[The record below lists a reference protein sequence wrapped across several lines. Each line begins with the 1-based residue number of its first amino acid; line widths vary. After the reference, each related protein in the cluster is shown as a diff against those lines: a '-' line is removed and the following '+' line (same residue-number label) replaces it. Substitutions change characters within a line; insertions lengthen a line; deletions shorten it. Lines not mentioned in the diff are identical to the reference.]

1 MTFLTGCHALSLPA
15 RAAALAPAY
24 FGRPDEMLPVAVEA
38 PDGYFQSVAVER
50 VNERILFENGIN
62 WRVPQC
68 CVKLSKVGMA
78 MLDDVLADFAAH
90 DNPVLVDPRFVQ
102 TLPIWL
108 AACQARGL
116 QTTVL
121 VANDPRDMMI
131 DALVRRRALPQGAAE
146 ALADFIL
153 AAAPQLQTP
162 CNGVATGVA
171 TALAVDA
178 AQKTPCNGVPT
189 GVATAPAVDA
199 AQKTPCNGVA
209 TGAPPPRP
217 PRLGGE
223 SSAAV
228 ATNKPAKAA
237 RRPRFDTPGRR
248 ECMDCD

>member
-1 MTFLTGCHALSLPA
+1 
-15 RAAALAPAY
+15 
-24 FGRPDEMLPVAVEA
+24 
-38 PDGYFQSVAVER
+38 
-50 VNERILFENGIN
+50 
-62 WRVPQC
+62 
-68 CVKLSKVGMA
+68 MA

-131 DALVRRRALPQGAAE
+131 DALVRRRAMPQGAAE

>member
-131 DALVRRRALPQGAAE
+131 DALVRRRAMPQGAAE

-153 AAAPQLQTP
+153 AAAPQLQ
-162 CNGVATGVA
+162 
-171 TALAVDA
+171 
-178 AQKTPCNGVPT
+178 
-189 GVATAPAVDA
+189 
-199 AQKTPCNGVA
+199 TPCNGVA

-228 ATNKPAKAA
+228 ATNKPASAA